1 MNKKLTEQQ
10 RKEIVISHYLDNTT
24 ANIEYMMQYYNIS
37 KQGLYNVINSKKA
50 KQYITEY
57 KPNLN
62 KNLDKI
68 LDIATKKLE
77 NALQKEEIKAL
88 DIAKILG
95 IIYDKSRLENNLS
108 TNNSSINI
116 NIKVEK

>member
-1 MNKKLTEQQ
+1 MNRKLTEEQ
-10 RKEIVISHYLDNTT
+10 RKEIVISHYLNNSTS
-24 ANIEYMMQYYNIS
+24 NIEYLMKQYNIS

-62 KNLDKI
+62 KKFEVIIN
-68 LDIATKKLE
+68 
-77 NALQKEEIKAL
+77 KAL
-88 DIAKILG
+88 DSIIESLDVEDIKTLDKAKILG
-95 IIYDKSRLENNLS
+95 IIYDKYRLESNLS
-108 TNNSSINI
+108 TTNSSINI